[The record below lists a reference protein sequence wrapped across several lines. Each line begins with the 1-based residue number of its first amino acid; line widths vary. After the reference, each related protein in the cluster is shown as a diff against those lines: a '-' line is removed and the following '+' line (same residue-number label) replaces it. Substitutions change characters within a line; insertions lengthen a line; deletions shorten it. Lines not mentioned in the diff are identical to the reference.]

1 MPKHPTPPVSLAR
14 WFEDL
19 SSVEDLRTILS
30 NPHFKQAVA
39 ILKEV
44 AGPSFGSLQQTEQNS
59 QRLAWYAGYRDA
71 FNDLEKL
78 TKLPE
83 DKKSNST
90 TLNEWTHIE

>member
-1 MPKHPTPPVSLAR
+1 MAKQPIPPITISK

-19 SSVEDLRTILS
+19 SSVEDLRSILS
-30 NPHFKQAVA
+30 NPNFRQAIAV
-39 ILKEV
+39 LKEV

-83 DKKSNST
+83 DKRNNST